1 MTHGVQYG
9 QSARPPFRGEASGD
23 RGLTMFVAVVIGA
36 IVLALASMTTAD
48 PDLWGHVRFGLDMIR
63 DGHVHTSDPYSFTSD
78 RGWINHEWLAEIVF
92 AAAFRAGGT
101 TGLVLLKLLL
111 VGGAG
116 ALVYRTLRIGAS
128 AHQARML
135 MVIVVAALMPLSQS
149 VRPQL
154 FSIFGFSV
162 VLALLVGYRSSGDRW
177 RLYAVPLVFAAWA
190 NAHGGWILG
199 ELTMCGVL
207 CPIAWSARTPTRL
220 RIAVVVIAAAVAPL
234 ANPYGFTLVLF
245 LTETLRSSRP
255 EITEW
260 SPVFASGLDSIA
272 LWVAVAGVA
281 AYGCVQGFWRR
292 QPVYTMIVLAFAV
305 LSFQVVRLVGFF
317 ALVSVALLSV
327 DACNWP
333 SPAPRPTLR
342 VSVLERF
349 VLGLALCAAV
359 GFTAWNVRCIR
370 LTSDWVP
377 DPSDTRYVQ
386 NALPQGRLLVWFDWG
401 EYAIWHMGPGVQVS
415 FDGRRETVYSSR
427 FIAEHL
433 GLYAARPGWNVFL
446 DRLAPDLIWLPAVI
460 PLARHLPA
468 YGWRVVHR
476 SASGLVFA
484 RESGHGDAPATGPV
498 PGRRCFPG
506 V

>member
-1 MTHGVQYG
+1 MV
-9 QSARPPFRGEASGD
+9 
-23 RGLTMFVAVVIGA
+23 VVIGA

-48 PDLWGHVRFGLDMIR
+48 PDLWGHVRFGLDIIR
-63 DGHVHTSDPYSFTSD
+63 DRHVHTSDPYSFTSD
-78 RGWINHEWLAEIVF
+78 RRWINHEWLAEVVF

-116 ALVYRTLRIGAS
+116 ALVYRTLRIWRLGPSGPDADGDRGGRADAAVAERAAAAVFDLRVLGA
-128 AHQARML
+128 ARAPL
-135 MVIVVAALMPLSQS
+135 GLPVVARFAGGCTPCRWSSRPGRTRMAAGSSVSSRCAAFS
-149 VRPQL
+149 VRSRGP
-154 FSIFGFSV
+154 
-162 VLALLVGYRSSGDRW
+162 R
-177 RLYAVPLVFAAWA
+177 
-190 NAHGGWILG
+190 
-199 ELTMCGVL
+199 
-207 CPIAWSARTPTRL
+207 RTPTRL

-292 QPVYTMIVLAFAV
+292 QPVYTVIVLAFAV

-327 DACNWP
+327 DAGNWP

-484 RESGHGDAPATGPV
+484 RESWHGDAPAAGPV